1 MKLLEITGQNF
12 FIDSSLFVQDSSTFS
27 KVLNFREYCWMLF
40 WNNLSA
46 KLAEKCFEREIQKCV
61 IKQHCQKNNQNKSQ
75 YPEFPKIRQL
85 SWFFILAKRVQ
96 IFRFVDF
103 ISFCELCK
111 KYFVGWTVK
120 SFVIFRVIFCFN
132 LQRIVNSTTTLFL
145 YLVNIRS
152 NLSK

>member
-12 FIDSSLFVQDSSTFS
+12 FIDSSLFVHDSSTFS
-27 KVLNFREYCWMLF
+27 KVLNFREYC
-40 WNNLSA
+40 
-46 KLAEKCFEREIQKCV
+46 CFEIISQQNWRKSVLSGKFKKCV

-75 YPEFPKIRQL
+75 FPEFPRIRQL

-132 LQRIVNSTTTLFL
+132 LQRIVNSTTTLFS

>member
-27 KVLNFREYCWMLF
+27 KVLNFREYC
-40 WNNLSA
+40 
-46 KLAEKCFEREIQKCV
+46 CFEIISQQNWRKSVLSGKFKKCV

-75 YPEFPKIRQL
+75 FPEFPRIRQL

-111 KYFVGWTVK
+111 KILCRMNCQK
-120 SFVIFRVIFCFN
+120 LCHISCHIL
-132 LQRIVNSTTTLFL
+132 LQSSKNSEFYDYPPF